1 MIKNEQEYQN
11 TQTQLSKFEQA
22 LVQLE
27 SRVRVNDD
35 VHPMLRKAQQ
45 EAMRY
50 QIGELHRELEEY
62 DALREGRLTVLE
74 LDSFGELPQA
84 LVQARIAAGLSQ
96 RQLAERLGLK
106 ERQIQQYEST
116 DYASASIQR
125 VQEVIQA
132 LGIKVCEEVVLPA
145 TGSAR

>member
-1 MIKNEQEYQN
+1 MIKNEQEYLN
-11 TQTQLSKFEQA
+11 TQAQLGKFEQA
-22 LVQLE
+22 VAQLE
-27 SRVRVNDD
+27 SRVRVDDD
-35 VHPMLRKAQQ
+35 VHPVLRKAQQ

-50 QIGELHRELEEY
+50 QIRELRRELEEF

-84 LVQARIAAGLSQ
+84 LIQARIAAGLSQ
-96 RQLAERLGLK
+96 LQLAERLGLK

-116 DYASASIQR
+116 DYAAASIQR

-132 LGIKVCEEVVLPA
+132 LGIKVREEVVMP
-145 TGSAR
+145 TTSAVR